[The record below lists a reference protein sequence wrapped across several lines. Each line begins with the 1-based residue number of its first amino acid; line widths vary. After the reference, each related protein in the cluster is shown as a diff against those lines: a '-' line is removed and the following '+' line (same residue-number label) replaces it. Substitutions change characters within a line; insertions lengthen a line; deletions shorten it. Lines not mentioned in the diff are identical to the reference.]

1 MNRKIEFRAKRKDT
15 NEWVYGFYDGWQK
28 IPIIREKDGYAREV
42 IPETVGEFIVRE
54 DNVDIFEKDIIEEW
68 KHDFFIRRFVAEDI
82 RTFIEQYSMSGH
94 NSIWKVVGNTIDTP

>member
-42 IPETVGEFIVRE
+42 IPETVMIGKE
-54 DNVDIFEKDIIEEW
+54 
-68 KHDFFIRRFVAEDI
+68 
-82 RTFIEQYSMSGH
+82 
-94 NSIWKVVGNTIDTP
+94 